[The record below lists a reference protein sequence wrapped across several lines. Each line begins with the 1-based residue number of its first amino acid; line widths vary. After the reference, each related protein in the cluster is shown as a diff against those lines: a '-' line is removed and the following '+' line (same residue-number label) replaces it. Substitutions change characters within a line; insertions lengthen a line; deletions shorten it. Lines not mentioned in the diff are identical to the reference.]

1 MNTRLASIALCLGGL
16 SLVFSGSASAA
27 GGSGGGGGGG
37 GGGGTACDTTPVLPT
52 ISPAPDIFM
61 RESFGMGPQ
70 YRPTGGKGCNK
81 PVFAH
86 TSINGFWM
94 EYPGNKNQVWLT
106 APETARTW
114 RFCAQTPDPNELPTP
129 LQPTIASGD
138 LMNGCVISDWTDP
151 SLPFD
156 QAPSALIPLV
166 RTAGAFEASID
177 GWPAPIAGTYVA
189 IGLTD
194 STLTINNLETS
205 AGAWLL
211 LKEGPSLNNTDT
223 IYEFR
228 LNGTSGP
235 LLASG
240 TFFSLTYNQIAV
252 RYDPASGM
260 AGASVNGI
268 DLGSYPAGLAAT
280 PKFVGFEGVGI
291 LDNFFVRALP

>member
-1 MNTRLASIALCLGGL
+1 MNIRPASIALCLGGL
-16 SLVFSGSASAA
+16 SLVFSGSGSAA
-27 GGSGGGGGGG
+27 GGSG

-52 ISPAPDIFM
+52 TSPAPDIFM

-86 TSINGFWM
+86 TSIAGFWM

-106 APETARTW
+106 APESGRTW

-151 SLPFD
+151 TLPFD
-156 QAPSALIPLV
+156 QAPTALIPLV

-194 STLTINNLETS
+194 STLTINNLEDR
-205 AGAWLL
+205 
-211 LKEGPSLNNTDT
+211 K
-223 IYEFR
+223 
-228 LNGTSGP
+228 
-235 LLASG
+235 
-240 TFFSLTYNQIAV
+240 
-252 RYDPASGM
+252 
-260 AGASVNGI
+260 SV
-268 DLGSYPAGLAAT
+268 
-280 PKFVGFEGVGI
+280 V
-291 LDNFFVRALP
+291 